1 MYVCVHI
8 HTFITFVIIVIKSLT
23 KAILGKEE
31 LGEDSCRGI
40 MVAFIEMGASGT
52 GQTRKQSE
60 RNSLGLRQSETHD
73 PVHTLC

>member
-31 LGEDSCRGI
+31 LGEDSCT
-40 MVAFIEMGASGT
+40 GASW
-52 GQTRKQSE
+52 
-60 RNSLGLRQSETHD
+60 
-73 PVHTLC
+73 

>member
-8 HTFITFVIIVIKSLT
+8 HTFITFVTIVTKSLT

-40 MVAFIEMGASGT
+40 MVAFIEMGTSGT